1 MLSTHKTKWSIP
13 HLQSVTS
20 QGQAR
25 ARGYTEKY
33 VNEHAVDA
41 WAGEGKSTGKLREV
55 ELRNKLGSNVSERS
69 CA

>member
-13 HLQSVTS
+13 HLQSITS

-33 VNEHAVDA
+33 ANEHALDA

-55 ELRNKLGSNVSERS
+55 ALRKITQ
-69 CA
+69 